1 MSFESLTLSSST
13 GEAYSVDPLAFV
25 PHKKPLK
32 PHVFPLHPLPVA
44 SIRFW
49 KRDWKHEEEKREEK
63 RGEMSSELSLPT
75 SKALLMSLPIV
86 SALSTP
92 VFCNPHTREITENQ
106 GAFQTGQ
113 DSPPSPSEESKGQLS
128 RADDSVIWHIA
139 TGTGSAK
146 ERNVHC
152 WEEAGRRRVRG
163 VACYKKLLRQLHTDD
178 MAGNG

>member
-1 MSFESLTLSSST
+1 M
-13 GEAYSVDPLAFV
+13 
-25 PHKKPLK
+25 
-32 PHVFPLHPLPVA
+32 
-44 SIRFW
+44 
-49 KRDWKHEEEKREEK
+49 
-63 RGEMSSELSLPT
+63 PT

-113 DSPPSPSEESKGQLS
+113 DSPPTPSEESKGQLS

-146 ERNVHC
+146 ERKMGGG
-152 WEEAGRRRVRG
+152 WKEKG
-163 VACYKKLLRQLHTDD
+163 LW
-178 MAGNG
+178 NGMLQETVETASH